1 MKIESIRLKNYRNY
15 KDVNINFSGKKNIL
29 LGDNG
34 QGKTNILEA
43 IFLCATGRSH
53 RTARDIELVKHE
65 EDGFFICLNINVN
78 RLSRKIEIAYKNSEK
93 KRIKINEIPIKKI
106 GELIGNINV
115 VLFSPEDLLVIKEGP
130 GGRRRFVDIT
140 LSQLKPSYFHELQQ
154 YIKILAQ
161 RNTLL
166 KDIEKSKHFEDTLE
180 VWNKSLA
187 STGSRIIRY
196 RNEYIEKL
204 SLKSKKYHMMLSENS
219 EELDI
224 KYAPNIEIN
233 KDMTISEIEER
244 FINKINEKKRIEI
257 IKGMTLVGPQRDD
270 IEVLLNGDNLKA
282 YGSQGQQRT
291 AVLSMK
297 LSEIEI
303 IKEDSGEMPIL
314 LLDDVMSEL
323 DEKRMSK
330 LIENVG
336 EVQTFITTTRDIV
349 DELVDDNEILY
360 YYVDKGNIENIN
372 LRK

>member
-15 KDVNINFSGKKNIL
+15 KDVNINFSGKRNIL

-65 EDGFFICLNINVN
+65 EDGFFICLNINAN
-78 RLSRKIEIAYKNSEK
+78 GLSKKIEIAYKNSEK

-130 GGRRRFVDIT
+130 SGRRRFVDIT

-166 KDIEKSKHFEDTLE
+166 KDIDKSKHFEETLE

-204 SLKSKKYHMMLSENS
+204 SLKSKKYHMMLSGNS
-219 EELDI
+219 EELYL

-233 KDMTISEIEER
+233 KDMSVSEIEER